1 LTHHTEPTPLWLR
14 ILQFP
19 PIRLVLLGVPLF
31 LCMGLGST
39 FLDKFE
45 ASPVMAIAAVAGMIA
60 LAMWVYV
67 GFARFIER
75 REPSDLALSPGLREL
90 GIGLLIGSGLYTA
103 GVLVLMVLGFARIE
117 GMSPVS
123 IMIPAI
129 AMAISSGFLEELL
142 FRGALFRI
150 VEEWLGSWAS
160 VIISSVVFGFVH
172 LMNPAATLTG
182 AIFISIEAGLLLA
195 AAYMLTRRLWL
206 GIGFH
211 ISWNYTQSAV
221 FGGVVSGGV
230 AEPGLF
236 KTVFTGPDLIT
247 GGSFGLEAS
256 LIPCLLAT
264 TTGVWL
270 AVRAVRAGHVVLP
283 FWSRAKDM
291 PALQPASA

>member
-1 LTHHTEPTPLWLR
+1 MNADTSPAPLWLR

-19 PIRLVLLGVPLF
+19 LIRLVLLGVPLF
-31 LCMGLGST
+31 LCLGMSNN
-39 FLDKFE
+39 FLDQNK
-45 ASPVMAIAAVAGMIA
+45 ASPIMATIAAAGMIA

-67 GFARFIER
+67 GFARHIER
-75 REPSDLALSPGLREL
+75 RQPSDLALDPGLREL
-90 GIGLLIGSGLYTA
+90 GLGLLLGSGLYTA
-103 GVLVLMVLGFARIE
+103 GVLVLMVLGYARID
-117 GMSPVS
+117 GMNSVS
-123 IMIPAI
+123 LMAPAI
-129 AMAISSGFLEELL
+129 AMALSSGFLEELL

-160 VIISSVVFGFVH
+160 VVISSVVFGFVH
-172 LMNPAATLTG
+172 LANPSATMTG

-195 AAYMLTRRLWL
+195 ATYMLTRRLWL

-221 FGGVVSGGV
+221 FGGIVSGGV
-230 AEPGLF
+230 FEPGLL
-236 KTVFTGPDLIT
+236 KTVITGPELIT

-264 TTGVWL
+264 STGVWL

-283 FWSRAKDM
+283 FWSQK
-291 PALQPASA
+291 SAPLPQIA